1 MRKNMIAVLLAFAFV
16 VTSLFFMSACAKKQV
31 QMTEGVQP
39 TAEETT
45 ASQES
50 ATQPAATEEPKA
62 VIVDQTEENKT
73 AEAEQLEKLQ
83 AEERAQREAAAKAA
97 FENEKIYFDFDKSD
111 LKAEAQAV
119 LKKKAD
125 WLREHPAYSLRIE
138 GNCDERGTNEYN
150 LALGDRR
157 ANAAKKF
164 LVALGIDEARIIT
177 ISYGEERPVDP
188 AHNEEAWAKNRRDEF
203 RLMK

>member
-16 VTSLFFMSACAKKQV
+16 VTSLLFMSACAKKQV

-39 TAEETT
+39 TEQETT

-62 VIVDQTEENKT
+62 VVVEETEENKT
-73 AEAEQLEKLQ
+73 AEAEKLEKLQ
-83 AEERAQREAAAKAA
+83 AEERAQKEAAAKAA

-111 LKAEAQAV
+111 LKAEAQAI

-177 ISYGEERPVDP
+177 ISYGEERPADP

-203 RLMK
+203 KLMK

>member
-16 VTSLFFMSACAKKQV
+16 MTSLLLMSACAKKQV

-62 VIVDQTEENKT
+62 VVVDETEENKT

-83 AEERAQREAAAKAA
+83 AEERAQREAAAKAT

-164 LVALGIDEARIIT
+164 LVALGIDETRIIT
-177 ISYGEERPVDP
+177 ISYGEERPADP

>member
-1 MRKNMIAVLLAFAFV
+1 
-16 VTSLFFMSACAKKQV
+16 
-31 QMTEGVQP
+31 
-39 TAEETT
+39 
-45 ASQES
+45 
-50 ATQPAATEEPKA
+50 
-62 VIVDQTEENKT
+62 
-73 AEAEQLEKLQ
+73 LEKLQ
-83 AEERAQREAAAKAA
+83 AEERAQKEAAAKAA

-111 LKAEAQAV
+111 LKAEAQV
-119 LKKKAD
+119 ILKKKAD
-125 WLREHPAYSLRIE
+125 WLRENPAYSLRIE

-177 ISYGEERPVDP
+177 ISYGEERPADP

-203 RLMK
+203 KLMK